1 MLYILYQIF
10 RLFSEVFCVV
20 KKIRKAF
27 SGFSPYI
34 QGHRDMFKCSVL
46 VPLVEKDGKTHV
58 LFEVRS
64 KNLSVQPCEISFPGG
79 GYEDTDESFEE
90 TAIRETCEELGL
102 HREDVELF
110 SPMDVFI
117 TPFDMIIHPFVGAIN
132 YENININRD
141 EVDHVFLVP
150 LDYLL
155 TAEPQ
160 MYNANLD
167 VSVPDDFPYHLIPQG
182 RDYKFKK
189 ARYVLYFY
197 RYEGY
202 IIWGITAKILKDFL
216 DQLKE

>member
-1 MLYILYQIF
+1 M
-10 RLFSEVFCVV
+10 V

-27 SGFSPYI
+27 SDYNPYI
-34 QGHRDMFKCSVL
+34 QGHREMFKCSVL
-46 VPLVEKDGKTHV
+46 VPLVEKDGDTHV

-64 KNLSVQPCEISFPGG
+64 KHLSVQPYEISFPGG
-79 GYEDTDESFEE
+79 GYEDVDESFED

-102 HREDVELF
+102 QEADVEIF

-117 TPFDMIIHPFVGAIN
+117 TPFDMIIHPFVGTVD
-132 YENININRD
+132 YENININKD

-155 TAEPQ
+155 DTEPQ
-160 MYNANLD
+160 MYNADLD

-182 RDYKFKK
+182 KDYKFRK

-197 RYEGY
+197 RYGEY

-216 DQLKE
+216 DQLKG

>member
-1 MLYILYQIF
+1 M
-10 RLFSEVFCVV
+10 V